1 MILDFAAM
9 SYSVL
14 ETWFETSSFTFIL
27 RKPVKSKRYLAHLQ
41 TTSPWML
48 L

>member
-1 MILDFAAM
+1 MILDFAAT
-9 SYSVL
+9 SCSVL
-14 ETWFETSSFTFIL
+14 ETWFETSSVTFIL
-27 RKPVKSKRYLAHLQ
+27 RKRVKSKRYLALHQ